1 MSEMERLKERGEY
14 FIYKT
19 VKALIPFLPRQTCLF
34 IGKTLG
40 LIFYHLDKKHRLIAL
55 SNLKIAFGKELEDSK
70 LRRIARNSFAHFG
83 QFIMDCVKFPA
94 LTEKQKDALIHVEGE
109 ENLEKALQ
117 EKKGILLFS
126 AHYGNWEVSPQ
137 FLKKKG
143 RLNAI
148 ARPLDNELLERELFE
163 LRTALGARVIYKQRP
178 TKQILQALRANE
190 IVAFLIDQNVL
201 RQQAIFVDFFGK
213 KAATTPSLA
222 AFFLRTSSP
231 LLPAFCFPT
240 PSSSYKIVIHSPL
253 RFAPGADYEAEV
265 LKITQTCTNIIE
277 SQIRQNPDYWLWF
290 HQRWRTRPKGERNN

>member
-1 MSEMERLKERGEY
+1 MARKEGRWQF
-14 FIYKT
+14 FIFKT
-19 VKALIPFLPRQTCLF
+19 VKALIPFFPRKICLF
-34 IGKTLG
+34 AGKTIG

-55 SNLKIAFGKELEDSK
+55 SNLKTAFGPELEDSA

-83 QFIMDCVKFPA
+83 QFIMDCVKFPS

-126 AHYGNWEVSPQ
+126 AHYGNWEVSPH

-143 RLNAI
+143 RLNVI
-148 ARPLDNELLERELFE
+148 ARALDNELLERELLE
-163 LRTALGARVIYKQRP
+163 LRTALGARVIYKQRA
-178 TKQILQALRANE
+178 TKQVLQALRANE

-201 RQQAIFVDFFGK
+201 RQQAVFVDFFGK

-222 AFFLRTSSP
+222 AFFLKTNSP
-231 LLPAFCFPT
+231 LVPGFCYPT
-240 PSSSYKIVIHSPL
+240 PSSAYKIIIHSPL
-253 RFAPGADYEAEV
+253 KFAPGESYEEQV

-277 SQIRQNPDYWLWF
+277 AQIRQNPDYWLWF
-290 HQRWRTRPKGERNN
+290 HKRWRTRPKGERSD